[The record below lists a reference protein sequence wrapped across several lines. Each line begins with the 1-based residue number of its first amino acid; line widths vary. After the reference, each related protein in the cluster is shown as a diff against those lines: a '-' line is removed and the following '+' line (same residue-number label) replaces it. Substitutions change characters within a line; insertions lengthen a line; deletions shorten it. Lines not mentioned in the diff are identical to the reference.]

1 MHPRHALKCVLE
13 TRRRFG
19 LQAALLEALERMV
32 NTVMFVQC
40 LHVIAL
46 RRDAV
51 AATAQRPVNLR
62 TQLADE
68 PTLQAMHDEGGWEI
82 DDVKLAQ
89 HRAGDACVLSLVDG
103 EPAGCT
109 WVHTRGQPT
118 LRLGLTL
125 QLPTGALYNYAGF
138 TRPAFRGHGLQAWR
152 HRALL
157 DEPAW
162 AGHDTVWGYVRATN
176 FASQRGQARS
186 GYRRVGSLW
195 LLGTPRRFAVW
206 LSPALRAQGVRRV
219 RDGVDTQAVDGN
231 HPPGRPA

>member
-19 LQAALLEALERMV
+19 LRAAMLDALERLL
-32 NTVMFVQC
+32 NTVIFVQC

-46 RRDAV
+46 RREAI
-51 AATAQRPVNLR
+51 AATDQRPANLTTR
-62 TQLADE
+62 LADAS
-68 PTLQAMHDEGGWEI
+68 TLRAMHEEGGWEV
-82 DDVKLAQ
+82 DAVKLAQ
-89 HRAGDACVLSLVDG
+89 HRDGDACVLSLIDG
-103 EPAGCT
+103 VPAGCT
-109 WVHTRGQPT
+109 WVHAQGRPT
-118 LRLGLTL
+118 LRPGLTL
-125 QLPTGALYNYAGF
+125 QLPPGALYNYAGF

-186 GYRRVGSLW
+186 GYRREGSLW
-195 LLGTPRRFAVW
+195 LWGTPRRFLAW
-206 LSPALRAQGVRRV
+206 LSPSLRAQGIRRV
-219 RDGVDTQAVDGN
+219 TDHGRRR
-231 HPPGRPA
+231 PGPTA